1 MKKLK
6 FKPEIEGVPFNT
18 NNAWGF
24 GGRMGT
30 AWTFPDGLKYQH
42 GVVCFRHAGTQT
54 FGRFLNTDN
63 RDVPFAEGLK
73 AVAEYLA

>member
-6 FKPEIEGVPFNT
+6 FKLEIASAPFNT

-24 GGRMGT
+24 GGGIGT
-30 AWTFPDGLKYQH
+30 EWTFPDGLRYRQ
-42 GVVCFRHAGTQT
+42 GTAYFRHRASMS
-54 FGRFLNTDN
+54 FGRFLTNSN
-63 RDVPFAEGLK
+63 LDVSFAEGLK